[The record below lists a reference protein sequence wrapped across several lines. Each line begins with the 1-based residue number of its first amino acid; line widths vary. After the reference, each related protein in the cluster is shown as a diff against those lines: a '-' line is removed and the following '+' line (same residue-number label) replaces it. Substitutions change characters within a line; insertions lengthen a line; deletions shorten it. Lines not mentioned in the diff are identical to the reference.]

1 MNNTEL
7 KINEMQELKP
17 IKFNYEEIKKE
28 LEIQLQKYKNIVFE
42 ESDIQEAKKTR
53 ADLNRLKKQVNDKK
67 IEVKNEFIKPYTD
80 FETKIKEIISMIDEP
95 CLEIDKQIKAFE
107 EKQKEIKKEE
117 IKKIYEENIKDL
129 KEMLPLGKIWNEKW
143 LNSTYKIRDIE
154 LEILGILN
162 KVKTDLEVIE
172 NMKSEFEI
180 QLKDKY
186 LLTLDLTSVMQEKS
200 RLEKIKEITESKKQQ
215 EESNRENKEIKTEN
229 AFDEILKNTKT
240 KIRLTLEITELQ
252 KKQLAK
258 WLIQN
263 NIPYESEEI

>member
-17 IKFNYEEIKKE
+17 INFNYEEIKQE
-28 LEIQLQKYKNIVFE
+28 LGIQLQKYKNIVFE
-42 ESDIQEAKKTR
+42 ENDIQEAKKTR

-95 CLEIDKQIKAFE
+95 CSEIDKQIKVFE

-129 KEMLPLGKIWNEKW
+129 KEMLPLPKIWNEKW
-143 LNSTYKIRDIE
+143 VNSTYKIRDIE

-172 NMKSEFEI
+172 NMKSEFEV

-200 RLEKIKEITESKKQQ
+200 RLEKIKEITESKKTQ
-215 EESNRENKEIKTEN
+215 ELKFENKEVKKEN
-229 AFDEILKNTKT
+229 AFDEILKNTRT
-240 KIRLTLEITELQ
+240 KINLTLEITEVQ
-252 KKQLAK
+252 KNQLIK

>member
-7 KINEMQELKP
+7 KINEMQELEP
-17 IKFNYEEIKKE
+17 IKFNYEEIKQE
-28 LEIQLQKYKNIVFE
+28 LALQLQKYKNIVFE

-53 ADLNRLKKQVNDKK
+53 AYLNRLKKQVNDKK

-107 EKQKEIKKEE
+107 EKQKELKKQE
-117 IKKIYEENIKDL
+117 ILKIYEENIKDL
-129 KEMLPLGKIWNEKW
+129 KEILSLQKIWNEKW
-143 LNSTYKIRDIE
+143 LNATYKIRDIE
-154 LEILGILN
+154 LEILGTIN
-162 KVKTDLEVIE
+162 KVKTDLKVIE
-172 NMKSEFEI
+172 DMKSEFEI

-215 EESNRENKEIKTEN
+215 EIKIEKQEIKTEN
-229 AFDEILKNTKT
+229 AFDNIIRNTKT
-240 KIRLTLEITELQ
+240 RMRLTLEITEIQ
-252 KKQLAK
+252 KQQLTR
-258 WLIQN
+258 WLEQN
-263 NIPYESEEI
+263 NISYESEEI